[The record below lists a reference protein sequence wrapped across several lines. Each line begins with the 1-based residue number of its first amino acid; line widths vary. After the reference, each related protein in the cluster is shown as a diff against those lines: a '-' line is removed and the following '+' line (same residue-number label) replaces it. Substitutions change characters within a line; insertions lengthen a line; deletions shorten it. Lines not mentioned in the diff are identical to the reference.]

1 MQYARSILKTLGAA
15 TLIGAMQAGS
25 AQAET
30 LEISGLYPARF
41 AEASQTRTIRFDP
54 LQGNGG
60 EALQFEL
67 ETSLAS
73 VDVDGQPWFDLR
85 RSSRS
90 VQAEATLS
98 GSADVRISN
107 AAYLEY
113 RSKCIERDQDHK
125 CVLKKEWTERCY
137 SRTVT
142 VNAAVELTAD
152 DGRRLYTARK
162 PKSDYDSSC
171 SGSYNLTSVDNSV
184 KKLLTDIAN
193 DVRQDIAPQFRRDRI
208 RVSEDRKAMPKD
220 VAAQF
225 KQAVKFTKTDA
236 DAACQLWKDIDGQWA
251 ESGPVIYNLA
261 LCAEQREQFAEAEA
275 LYARAQILRPDLKK
289 AFSGPERIE
298 ARRQAAKF
306 YGTRIAQK

>member
-15 TLIGAMQAGS
+15 TLIGAVQAGS

-85 RSSRS
+85 RSTRS

-125 CVLKKEWTERCY
+125 CVLRKEWAERCY

-142 VNAAVELTAD
+142 VNAAVELTSD

-184 KKLLTDIAN
+184 KKLLADI
-193 DVRQDIAPQFRRDRI
+193 
-208 RVSEDRKAMPKD
+208 AMPKD

-236 DAACQLWKDIDGQWA
+236 AAACQLWKDIDAQWA
-251 ESGPVIYNLA
+251 QSGPVIYNLA